1 MTRFVLET
9 YVPDGNHE
17 RFSDD
22 VVGLRRAVGSTD
34 PTGGIRHLASYLVP
48 ADEMG
53 FHLVEATAASDV
65 ERMASEAGIEAERI
79 VEAVDVDWDHR
90 ARVDGPVNGGMG

>member
-1 MTRFVLET
+1 MATTNGSAMTWLACVVR
-9 YVPDGNHE
+9 
-17 RFSDD
+17 SDRP
-22 VVGLRRAVGSTD
+22 LR
-34 PTGGIRHLASYLVP
+34 P
-48 ADEMG
+48 
-53 FHLVEATAASDV
+53 ASDV